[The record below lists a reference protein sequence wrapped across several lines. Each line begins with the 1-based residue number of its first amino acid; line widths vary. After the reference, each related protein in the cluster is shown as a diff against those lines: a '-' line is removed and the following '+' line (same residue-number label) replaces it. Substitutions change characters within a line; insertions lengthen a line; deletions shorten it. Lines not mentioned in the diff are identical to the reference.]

1 MDNAE
6 TRFERAKREYELAKN
21 EYKSDKQ
28 KKRREFWRKVEKT
41 IEYIYYYLVVVY
53 FVWVFLSASVLLI
66 RESMEITIVHSWK
79 FSLGIWGISMFIVAL
94 KEVMVREIAEKIKE
108 NKEKPN

>member
-6 TRFERAKREYELAKN
+6 IRFERAKREYELAKN

-28 KKRREFWRKVEKT
+28 KKRREFWRKVGKA
-41 IEYIYYYLVVVY
+41 IGYIYYYLVAVY
-53 FVWVFLSASVLLI
+53 FVWVILSASALSI

-79 FSLGIWGISMFIVAL
+79 FSLGILGISMFIVAL

-108 NKEKPN
+108 NKEKTN